1 MTQNEYNALMEASK
15 KNDAFLIARNKK
27 YWVCQNIGKLP
38 YFDDT
43 LENYLTK
50 KENAYKLKISVLEAR
65 IEKLEKINAELIEAI
80 KTLNK

>member
-15 KNDAFLIARNKK
+15 KNDAFLIARNKN

-50 KENAYKLKISVLEAR
+50 KENAFKLKISVLEAR